1 MQSNKQ
7 AKKRLAELEKILLP
21 TGAKVVIIEPGD
33 PIPEGAEV
41 VIIDN
46 IAEGGQGNE
55 Q

>member
-1 MQSNKQ
+1 MQNNKQ
-7 AKKRLAELEKILLP
+7 AKRRLEELEQALQP
-21 TGAKVVIIEPGD
+21 TRAKVAIINKGD

-46 IAEGGQGNE
+46 ISRGGQGNE